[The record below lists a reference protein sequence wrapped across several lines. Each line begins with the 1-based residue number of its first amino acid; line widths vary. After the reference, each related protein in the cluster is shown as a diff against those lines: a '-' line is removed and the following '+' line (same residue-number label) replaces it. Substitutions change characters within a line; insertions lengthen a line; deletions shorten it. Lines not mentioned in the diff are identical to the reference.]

1 MTYDDLTTKQQKTID
16 KFLKTA
22 GRFAE
27 GGHERALDDCD
38 YWEEFDTEPLEMYFF
53 FNTENQKFYVTDNGD
68 NIRSVTNI
76 AKEIKRVMDTDR
88 FYAYETIDS
97 GEIAYSWSDIELDDF
112 AYIADD
118 EERDVPVFGIALQS
132 ALIADEEDFEDD
144 L

>member
-1 MTYDDLTTKQQKTID
+1 MTYDELSTKQQKTID

-38 YWEEFDTEPLEMYFF
+38 YWEEFDPEPLEMFFF
-53 FNTENQKFYVTDNGD
+53 FNTEDQKFYVTDHGD
-68 NIRSVTNI
+68 NVRSVTNI
-76 AKEIKRVMDTDR
+76 AKEINRVIDR
-88 FYAYETIDS
+88 DRLYALETIDS
-97 GEIAYSWSDIELDDF
+97 GKIAYSWSHIDLDDF

-118 EERDVPVFGIALQS
+118 EERDVPVFGIALQT

>member
-1 MTYDDLTTKQQKTID
+1 MTYDDLSTKQQKTVD

-27 GGHERALDDCD
+27 SGHERALDDCD
-38 YWEEFDTEPLEMYFF
+38 YWEEFDPEPIELIFF
-53 FNTENQKFYVTDNGD
+53 FNTEDQTFYVTDYD
-68 NIRSVTNI
+68 TTMHSVTNI
-76 AKEIKRVMDTDR
+76 AKELNKVIDTDR
-88 FYAYETIDS
+88 QYAYETIDS
-97 GEIAYSWSDIELDDF
+97 GKVAYSWSHVDLDDF
-112 AYIADD
+112 AYFADD